1 MLPPPMSPSATRVTG
16 RILVIDDDRSARTL
30 LERVLV
36 RAGHQVTL
44 VDNAEQGLEAIAQ
57 GGFDLLIT
65 DKNLP
70 GIDGLEVL
78 RQARLK
84 SPEMKAILIT
94 GFPTAETRT
103 HANELGV
110 FSYVTK
116 PFGVHDILD
125 ICDAAIRAKGPTP

>member
-1 MLPPPMSPSATRVTG
+1 MLAPLMSQAVPRTPG

-44 VDNAEQGLEAIAQ
+44 VDDAQQGLDAIAK

-78 RQARLK
+78 RRARDMQ
-84 SPEMKAILIT
+84 PQMQAILIT
-94 GFPTAETRT
+94 GFPTAETKN
-103 HANELGV
+103 HADELGV

-125 ICDAAIRAKGPTP
+125 ICDRAIRSRGSAA

>member
-1 MLPPPMSPSATRVTG
+1 MSPPAPRTTG
-16 RILVIDDDRSARTL
+16 RILVIDDDRSARLL

-44 VDNAEQGLEAIAQ
+44 VDNADQGLAAIDSQ
-57 GGFDLLIT
+57 VFDLLIT

-78 RQARLK
+78 RRARAK
-84 SPEMKAILIT
+84 APAMQAILIT
-94 GFPTAETRT
+94 GFPTAETQT
-103 HANELGV
+103 HARELGV

-116 PFGVHDILD
+116 PFGVHDITD
-125 ICDAAIRAKGPTP
+125 ICDAALKAKEQAS

>member
-1 MLPPPMSPSATRVTG
+1 MSQAPRVIG
-16 RILVIDDDRSARTL
+16 KILVIDDDRSARLL

-44 VDNAEQGLEAIAQ
+44 VDNPEQGLSAIVQ

-70 GIDGLEVL
+70 GTDGLEVL
-78 RQARLK
+78 RRAREHQ
-84 SPEMKAILIT
+84 PQMQAILVT
-94 GFPTAETRT
+94 GFPTAETQG
-103 HANELGV
+103 HALDLGV

-125 ICDAAIRAKGPTP
+125 VCEAALRAGAQK

>member
-1 MLPPPMSPSATRVTG
+1 MLRALMTQAAPRIPG
-16 RILVIDDDRSARTL
+16 RILVIDDDRSARLL

-36 RAGHQVTL
+36 RAGHQVVL
-44 VDNAEQGLEAIAQ
+44 VDNAEQGLQAITQ

-70 GIDGLEVL
+70 GTDGLEVL
-78 RQARLK
+78 RQAREK
-84 SPEMKAILIT
+84 QPTMQAILIT

-103 HANELGV
+103 HANDLGV

-125 ICDAAIRAKGPTP
+125 ICDAAIRARGTAR

>member
-1 MLPPPMSPSATRVTG
+1 MSQAVPRTPG

-44 VDNAEQGLEAIAQ
+44 VDDAQQGLDAIAK

-78 RQARLK
+78 RRARDMQ
-84 SPEMKAILIT
+84 PQMQAILIT
-94 GFPTAETRT
+94 GFPTAETKN
-103 HANELGV
+103 HADELGV

-125 ICDAAIRAKGPTP
+125 ICDRAIRSRGSAA

>member
-1 MLPPPMSPSATRVTG
+1 MLRALMTQAAPRIPG
-16 RILVIDDDRSARTL
+16 RILVIDDDRSARLL

-36 RAGHQVTL
+36 RAGHQVVL
-44 VDNAEQGLEAIAQ
+44 VDNAEQGLQAITV

-70 GIDGLEVL
+70 GTDGLEVL
-78 RQARLK
+78 RQAREK
-84 SPEMKAILIT
+84 QPTMQAILIT

-103 HANELGV
+103 HANDLGV

-125 ICDAAIRAKGPTP
+125 ICDAAIRARGTAR